1 MREPLAI
8 VGVGCRL
15 PGGIEDLESLWEAL
29 VAGSDLVTEV
39 PPDRFD
45 PAWFVDRTTRRHGK
59 SYTAHGAFLDDLSG
73 FDAGYFGIA
82 PKEADRLD
90 PQQRL
95 MLELAVEALDDA
107 AIDPA
112 GLAGSDTA
120 VFVGVFNG
128 DYGNLQCRD
137 PASLNAYSVAGW
149 TFGNTANRVSYCLD
163 LRGPSLGLDTACS
176 SALVALHEAA
186 QAVRSGECGIALAGG
201 VNVLLDPTSFVGL
214 SQASMLSAR
223 GRCQAFSAG
232 ADGYVRGEGAGM
244 VVLKTLAD
252 ARADG
257 DRIHAVLL
265 DTGTNADGRT
275 LGLTHPGVESQ
286 ARLLQTIY
294 ADVDVDDLV
303 YWEAHGT
310 GTPVGD
316 PVECEAVGRA
326 VGSRRSPGNALPIGS
341 IKSNMGHLESAAGM
355 AGLMKAL
362 LVLRHGQ
369 IPPSLHAEVLNPA
382 IDWEG
387 LSLSPVREQRRT
399 AQVEPALAGV
409 SSFGFGGVNAHAL
422 LAAPPAPPD
431 ISGTA
436 GPVARVVPLIVSGRT
451 PAAATELAL
460 RVADRCETMR
470 PERFYDLAYTL
481 TRRRGLREHRVSVL
495 AAGPAEAAGLLREA
509 QPAAAAQ
516 DGRIAVA
523 FGGAGTPWPGM
534 ADDLMA
540 ADPDFRDTIKHIGKL
555 LSRHV
560 TWSLEAE
567 MAVPA
572 SRSRLATA
580 EVGQPAIFAMQMGI
594 LQVLKKRGLVP
605 DVVFGHSVGEIAAAC
620 ASGALDL
627 ENAVLL
633 CAERGRAQQPAMGQG
648 GMAAVGLPPDQAAEA
663 IEPYDLEIAAIN
675 SDRDVTVAG
684 SGEALERLEAE
695 LAGKGVFFRRL
706 AVDFAFHSR
715 AMDPVQAGLTTA
727 LAGLTPMSPAI
738 PMISTVTGRPVDGP
752 LDAAYWWRNV
762 RQPVLFGQA
771 AAHLADAGFRIFL
784 EVGPHPVLQTYLKRA
799 GRQVTVLPTLRR
811 GKPGA
816 PAVRT
821 AVAALL
827 AAGAKADWTAFFPR
841 PGRVLD
847 LPAYPWQR
855 ERHWNGEAAWWA
867 PRLEH
872 PLLGAR
878 TQALDPTWS
887 APMDPARVPWVNDH
901 RVAGAVVIPAVGFV
915 EMALAAGAETLDGP
929 VEVVDMEVLRPLTIP
944 EKQAPHVQVSVSE
957 GGRVRI
963 ASRTSAQEE
972 WQVHARCRV
981 RQAVSAAVPEA
992 PDPAVDTAVELGAD
1006 EYYALATRAGFDY
1019 GPAFR
1024 GVRSVRI
1031 SGARSLGHY
1040 RFAEP
1045 AGAYQAHPAL
1055 VDAALQTGLAILWQH
1070 GLWQHGLWQ
1079 DGLWQHGLWQDG
1091 DEPAAYVPVSFERVR
1106 RWRQPPGTG
1115 LVHALLRPQTDPREA
1130 VVDFTI
1136 TDTSGV
1142 VVMELTGCRVRRLPG
1157 EEAPAR
1163 HVTVLRAAP
1172 RPGTAAGAGIAM
1184 SDLLAAV
1191 EPHRL
1196 GLRERLRARRDRH
1209 ARFMTAYGRL
1219 AAHFT
1224 VQAMR
1229 DLAGERWSLDDL
1241 VSAGMR
1247 PKYLRLARTLCAQAG
1262 ELCEPAGEG
1271 AWRAIGRPDPGPI
1284 FADALFEFP
1293 EYAAEVQLLG
1303 RCGRHLTEVLRGA
1316 KDAVEVVFPQGG
1328 LQAAEHFYDSGPV
1341 LRPTNLLARSVLG
1354 ELVAAWPAG
1363 RPLRVLEVGAGTGG
1377 MTAALLPLLPPER
1390 TCYTF
1395 TDLSPAFLT
1404 SAAARFKAFDFV
1416 DYRVLDLEE
1425 DLPEL
1430 EASFD
1435 VVIAANVVHA
1445 TTDLEATLGR
1455 IAHLLDDHGFLLL
1468 GETLDA
1474 GPTTMIFGLLDGWWS
1489 ATDTALRPGGPLIRA
1504 ADWLRLLPRCRL
1516 AEPAELRAEDEP
1528 AGIDTALFLATREP
1542 RAEAAPPA
1550 PPAPVT
1556 AVTPVTAVA
1565 PVTLSAPVVA
1575 GGWVIVTESGRD
1587 QALAEAV
1594 AGELTRAGA
1603 QATVSTGPGSARH
1616 VVYLLDGDH
1625 AAADADPA
1633 HCAQRVVSAATTFGA
1648 IAAALAPDSAL
1659 WLVTRPSGTFPAP
1672 ERPDFPGD
1680 AALWGVARCV
1690 VNEMA
1695 GLTVRKISLE
1705 RGARDAERLVAE
1717 LLAQD
1722 EEDEVVLTAHG
1733 RFVPRLRPA
1742 PEPAA
1747 SGAEPRV
1754 LRLRNQGSAYRLDW
1768 APMAVPVP
1776 GPGQVTI
1783 EVRAAGVNYRNVLW
1797 ALGRLPA
1804 DAAGGP
1810 SHERVYGFDCAGVV
1824 TAVGAQVQDLAPG
1837 DRVFATAEH
1846 PLASHVVLERAA
1858 LARIPDTM
1866 GYGEAAT
1873 LPVAF
1878 LTVRLALADD
1888 AVRLAPD
1895 ETVLVHGASG
1905 GVGLAAIQH
1914 AKLAGARV
1922 IATASTPGKRDL
1934 LRMLGVDHVLDSR
1947 SLRFAAEVR
1956 AITAG
1961 RGVDVVLNSLAG
1973 DGLARGVELLRPRGR
1988 FVELGKHDLFSDGRL
2003 ALSLLRGNIS
2013 FVTVDL
2019 KQIAERVPDV
2029 AYRQFEE
2036 IARLVAAGTYRAL
2049 PYRSFPEERVTE
2061 AFDQMR
2067 HSRHIGKL
2075 IIEFE
2080 PSAPTAEPRILDP
2093 RGLDPGAV
2101 YLVTGGLGGFGAQA
2115 AHWLARQGAKRIA
2128 LTSRRGLDGPEARQ
2142 TVASLTALGVEVT
2155 AHRADVTDLEAMR
2168 AITGPEVK
2176 GVVHAAMVL
2185 QDAPLTELTPQ
2196 LLLAALEPKLRGA
2209 LVLDRLA
2216 PSAEL
2221 FVLFSSVTA
2230 TVGNVRQANYA
2241 AGNLFCEALV
2251 RARRAR
2257 GANGLAVAWGAVGEV
2272 GYLARTS
2279 EAEAFVAR
2287 WTSPMKPAKALPA
2300 LGELLAQ
2307 DLDVALVGSVDWDS
2321 ARLLFPSLDGPRFSA
2336 VRSAG
2341 PAAPA
2346 ADLRELVLAGDE
2358 AESLVTDAV
2367 TRLLAGVLQAEPAD
2381 IAPQRPLDELGI
2393 DSLMRAELQGAI
2405 WRTLGCDIPIM
2416 AIGPG
2421 TSAGELARQVLTR
2434 MRAR

>member
-15 PGGIEDLESLWEAL
+15 PGGIEDLQSLWEAL

-39 PPDRFD
+39 PADRFD
-45 PAWFVDRTTRRHGK
+45 PGWFVDRATRRPGK
-59 SYTAHGAFLDDLSG
+59 SYAAHGAFLDDLAG
-73 FDAGYFGIA
+73 FDAAYFGIA

-112 GLAGSDTA
+112 SLAGSDTA
-120 VFVGVFNG
+120 VFTGVFNG

-137 PASLNAYSVAGW
+137 PAGLNAYSVAGW
-149 TFGNTANRVSYCLD
+149 TFGNTANRVSYGLD
-163 LRGPSLGLDTACS
+163 LRGPSLAIDTACS

-186 QAVRSGECGIALAGG
+186 HAVRSGQAGIALAGG
-201 VNVLLDPTSFVGL
+201 VNVLLDPLSFVGL

-223 GRCQAFSAG
+223 GRCQAFSAD

-244 VVLKTLAD
+244 VVLKTLAR
-252 ARADG
+252 AQADG

-275 LGLTHPGVESQ
+275 PGLTHPGVESQ
-286 ARLLQTIY
+286 TRLLETIY
-294 ADVDVDDLV
+294 ADVEVDDLV

-341 IKSNMGHLESAAGM
+341 IKTNMGHLESAAGM

-362 LVLRHGQ
+362 LVLRHGS
-369 IPPSLHAEVLNPA
+369 IPPSLHAEVLNPG
-382 IDWEG
+382 IDWAG
-387 LSLSPVREQRRT
+387 LGLSPVREQRCAAR
-399 AQVEPALAGV
+399 VERALAGV

-422 LAAPPAPPD
+422 LAAPPQQAAPPAAAPP
-431 ISGTA
+431 SA
-436 GPVARVVPLIVSGRT
+436 PLQQAAPLSAPVPSTPPRAVPLIVSGRT
-451 PAAATELAL
+451 PAAAIELAQ
-460 RVADRCETMR
+460 RVADQCETL
-470 PERFYDLAYTL
+470 PCDHFYDLAHTL
-481 TRRRGLREHRVSVL
+481 TRRRGHREHRISVL
-495 AAGPAEAAGLLREA
+495 ATTPAEAATLLREA
-509 QPAAAAQ
+509 QPAAAEQ

-540 ADPDFRDTIKHIGKL
+540 TDPHFRDTIKHIGKL
-555 LSRHV
+555 LSKHV

-567 MAVPA
+567 LAAPA

-594 LQVLKKRGLVP
+594 LQVLKSQGLVP

-627 ENAVLL
+627 DNAVLL
-633 CAERGRAQQPAMGQG
+633 CAERGRAQQLAMGQG
-648 GMAAVGLPPDQAAEA
+648 GMAALGLPPGQAAEV

-684 SGEALERLEAE
+684 PGEALERLEAE
-695 LAGKGVFFRRL
+695 LAGKDVFFRRL
-706 AVDFAFHSR
+706 LVDFAFHSR
-715 AMDPVQAGLTTA
+715 AMDPVQPGLAEALAGLTTA
-727 LAGLTPMSPAI
+727 SPAI
-738 PMISTVTGRPVDGP
+738 PMISTVTGRPIDGP

-762 RQPVLFGQA
+762 RRPVLFGQA

-784 EVGPHPVLQTYLKRA
+784 EVGPHSVLQTYLKRA
-799 GRQVTVLPTLRR
+799 GRQLTVLPTLRR
-811 GKPGA
+811 DAPGS
-816 PAVRT
+816 PALRT
-821 AVAALL
+821 AAAGLL

-855 ERHWNGEAAWWA
+855 ERHWHGEADWWA

-887 APMDPARVPWVNDH
+887 APLDLARVPWVSDH
-901 RVAGAVVIPAVGFV
+901 RVGGAVVVPAVGFV

-929 VEVVDMEVLRPLTIP
+929 VEVLDVEVLSPLAIP
-944 EKQAPHVQVSVSE
+944 DGQAPHVQVSVSE
-957 GGRVRI
+957 DGGVRI
-963 ASRTSAQEE
+963 ASRAGAQGE

-981 RQAVSAAVPEA
+981 RQAVSPTTPPTPSPAADPAAA
-992 PDPAVDTAVELGAD
+992 PAADPAADPAVELSAD
-1006 EYYALATRAGFDY
+1006 EFYALATQAGFTY

-1031 SGARSLGHY
+1031 SGTRSLGRYH
-1040 RFAEP
+1040 FTEP
-1045 AGAYQAHPAL
+1045 STTVYQAHPAL
-1055 VDAALQTGLAILWQH
+1055 VDAALQTGLAILWQL
-1070 GLWQHGLWQ
+1070 GE
-1079 DGLWQHGLWQDG
+1079 
-1091 DEPAAYVPVSFERVR
+1091 EPTAYVPISFERVR
-1106 RWRQPPGTG
+1106 LWRQPPGKG
-1115 LVHALLRPQTDPREA
+1115 LVHAGLRPRTDPREA
-1130 VVDFTI
+1130 TVDFTV

-1142 VVMELTGCRVRRLPG
+1142 PVMELTGCRVRRLPG

-1163 HVTVLRAAP
+1163 HVTVMRAAP
-1172 RPGTAAGAGIAM
+1172 RPGPSTGPAITM
-1184 SDLLAAV
+1184 TELLTRV

-1196 GLRERLRARRDRH
+1196 ALRDRLLARSDRH
-1209 ARFMTAYGRL
+1209 HRFMTAYRRL
-1219 AAHFT
+1219 AAHYT
-1224 VQAMR
+1224 ARTMR
-1229 DLAGERWSLDDL
+1229 DLAGESWSLADL
-1241 VSAGMR
+1241 VQAGMQ
-1247 PKYLRLARTLCAQAG
+1247 PKYTRLARTLCAQSG
-1262 ELCEPAGEG
+1262 ELCEPTGEG
-1271 AWRAIGRPDPGPI
+1271 SRWATGDPDPL
-1284 FADALFEFP
+1284 FADALFDFP
-1293 EYAAEVQLLG
+1293 EYAAELQLLG
-1303 RCGRHLTEVLRGA
+1303 HCGRHLTEVLRGD
-1316 KDAVEVVFPQGG
+1316 KDPVEVVFPQGG

-1341 LRPTNLLARSVLG
+1341 LRPTNLLVRSVLE
-1354 ELVAAWPAG
+1354 ELVAAWPDG

-1377 MTAALLPLLPPER
+1377 MTAAVLPTLPPER
-1390 TCYTF
+1390 TRYTF

-1404 SAAARFKAFDFV
+1404 SAAARFKSFDFV

-1425 DLPEL
+1425 DCAEL
-1430 EASFD
+1430 EAGFD
-1435 VVIAANVVHA
+1435 VVIAANVAHA

-1455 IAHLLDDHGFLLL
+1455 ITRLLADDGFLLL

-1489 ATDTALRPGGPLIRA
+1489 ATDTALRPGGPLIRT
-1504 ADWLRLLPRCRL
+1504 ADWLRLLPRCGL
-1516 AEPAELRAEDEP
+1516 AEPAELRAEEEP
-1528 AGIDTALFLATREP
+1528 VGIDTALFVATREP

-1550 PPAPVT
+1550 PA
-1556 AVTPVTAVA
+1556 ASGDW
-1565 PVTLSAPVVA
+1565 L
-1575 GGWVIVTESGRD
+1575 IVTESGRD
-1587 QALAEAV
+1587 RALAEAV
-1594 AGELTRAGA
+1594 AGELNRAGA
-1603 QATVSTGPGSARH
+1603 RAEVSSGPRPARH

-1625 AAADADPA
+1625 ATADADPA
-1633 HCAQRVVSAATTFGA
+1633 SCAQRVVSATTTLNA
-1648 IAAALAPDSAL
+1648 LAAAPPADAVF

-1680 AALWGVARCV
+1680 AALWGVARCLS
-1690 VNEMA
+1690 NETP

-1705 RGARDAERLVAE
+1705 RGASDAQRLAAE
-1717 LLAQD
+1717 LLAPD
-1722 EEDEVVLTAHG
+1722 EEDEVVLTTEG

-1742 PEPAA
+1742 QEPTAT
-1747 SGAEPRV
+1747 GTEPRA
-1754 LRLRNQGSAYRLDW
+1754 LRLRNQGPAFRLDW
-1768 APMAVPVP
+1768 TPMEMPAP
-1776 GPGQVTI
+1776 GPGQVTV

-1824 TAVGAQVQDLAPG
+1824 TAVGAQVHDLAPG
-1837 DRVFATAEH
+1837 DRVFAAAEH
-1846 PLASHVVLERAA
+1846 PLASHVVLDRDA
-1858 LARIPDTM
+1858 LARIPGTM
-1866 GYGEAAT
+1866 GYAEAAT

-1888 AVRLAPD
+1888 PVRLAQG

-1914 AKLAGARV
+1914 AKLAGAKV

-1934 LRMLGVDHVLDSR
+1934 LQALGVDHVLDSR
-1947 SLRFAAEVR
+1947 GLRFAAEVR
-1956 AITAG
+1956 AITEG

-1973 DGLARGVELLRPRGR
+1973 DALAEGVELLRPRGR
-1988 FVELGKHDLFSDGRL
+1988 FVELGKHDLFSGGGL
-2003 ALSLLRGNIS
+2003 ALRLLRGNVS

-2019 KQIAERVPDV
+2019 KQIAERMPQV
-2029 AYRQFEE
+2029 AHRQLAE
-2036 IARLVAAGTYRAL
+2036 IAQRVEAGTYRAL
-2049 PYRSFPEERVTE
+2049 PYRSFPEGRVTE
-2061 AFDQMR
+2061 AFEQMR

-2075 IIEFE
+2075 VIEFE
-2080 PSAPTAEPRILDP
+2080 PSALATRA
-2093 RGLDPGAV
+2093 RGLDPDGV
-2101 YLVTGGLGGFGAQA
+2101 YLVTGGLGGFGARA
-2115 AHWLARQGAKRIA
+2115 AHWLARQGARRIA
-2128 LTSRRGLDGPEARQ
+2128 LAGRRGLDGPEARQ
-2142 TVASLTALGVEVT
+2142 AVAALTALGVEVT

-2168 AITGPEVK
+2168 AIVGPEVK

-2185 QDAPLTELTPQ
+2185 QDVPLAKLTPE
-2196 LLLAALEPKLRGA
+2196 LMLAALEPKLRGA

-2241 AGNLFCEALV
+2241 AGNLFCEALA

-2257 GANGLAVAWGAVGEV
+2257 GRSGLAVAWGAVGEV

-2279 EAEAFVAR
+2279 EAEQFVSR
-2287 WTSPMKPAKALPA
+2287 WTSPMKPARALPA
-2300 LGELLAQ
+2300 IGELLAQ
-2307 DLDVALVGSVDWDS
+2307 DVDVALVGSVDWDG

-2346 ADLRELVLAGDE
+2346 ADLRELVKAGDG
-2358 AESLVTDAV
+2358 AEPLVTDAV
-2367 TRLLAGVLQAEPAD
+2367 IRLLAEVLQAEPAG
-2381 IAPQRPLDELGI
+2381 IAPHRPLDELGV

-2405 WRTLGCDIPIM
+2405 WRRLGCDIPIM

-2421 TSAGELARQVLTR
+2421 TSAGELAGQVLAR
-2434 MRAR
+2434 LRAR

>member
-15 PGGIEDLESLWEAL
+15 PGGIESLESLWEAL

-39 PPDRFD
+39 PADRFD
-45 PAWFVDRTTRRHGK
+45 PAWFVDQATRRYGK
-59 SYTAHGAFLDDLSG
+59 SYTAHGAFLDDLAG
-73 FDAGYFGIA
+73 FDADYFGIA

-163 LRGPSLGLDTACS
+163 LRGPSLGIDTACS

-201 VNVLLDPTSFVGL
+201 VNVLLDPFSFVGL

-223 GRCQAFSAG
+223 GRCQAFSAA

-252 ARADG
+252 AQADG

-286 ARLLQTIY
+286 TRLLQTMY
-294 ADVDVDDLV
+294 ADIDVDDLV

-382 IDWEG
+382 IDWAG
-387 LSLSPVREQRRT
+387 LSLSPVREQRHT
-399 AQVEPALAGV
+399 AQVERALAGV

-422 LAAPPAPPD
+422 LAAPPRRAAPPD
-431 ISGTA
+431 SAAPSDMAGTA
-436 GPVARVVPLIVSGRT
+436 GPVARAVPLIVSGRT

-460 RVADRCETMR
+460 RVADQCETLR
-470 PERFYDLAYTL
+470 PEQFHDLAYTL

-495 AAGPAEAAGLLREA
+495 ATTPAEAAGLLQQA
-509 QPAAAAQ
+509 QPTAAGQ

-540 ADPDFRDTIKHIGKL
+540 ADPDFRATIRHIGKL

-560 TWSLEAE
+560 SWSLEAE
-567 MAVPA
+567 MAAPA

-594 LQVLKKRGLVP
+594 LQILKKHGLVP

-633 CAERGRAQQPAMGQG
+633 CAERGRAQQLTMGQG

-663 IEPYDLEIAAIN
+663 IEPFGLEIAAIN

-684 SGEALERLEAE
+684 PGEALEQLEEE
-695 LAGKGVFFRRL
+695 LAGKGVFFRHL
-706 AVDFAFHSR
+706 AVDFAFHSQ
-715 AMDPVQAGLTTA
+715 AMDPLQAGLTKA
-727 LAGLTPMSPAI
+727 LAELTPASPAI
-738 PMISTVTGRPVDGP
+738 PMISTVTGRPVEAP

-784 EVGPHPVLQTYLKRA
+784 EVSPHSVLQTYLKRA

-811 GKPGA
+811 DEPGS

-827 AAGAKADWTAFFPR
+827 AAGAKADWTTFFPL

-855 ERHWNGEAAWWA
+855 ERHWNGQADWWA

-887 APMDPARVPWVNDH
+887 APMDPARVTWLNDH
-901 RVAGAVVIPAVGFV
+901 QVAGAVVVPAAGFV

-929 VEVVDMEVLRPLTIP
+929 VEVVDMKVLRPLAIP
-944 EKQAPHVQVSVSE
+944 EERVPHVQVSISE
-957 GGRVRI
+957 DGSVRI
-963 ASRTSAQEE
+963 ASRTGAQEE
-972 WQVHARCRV
+972 WHPHARCRV
-981 RQAVSAAVPEA
+981 RQAVSAAVPKA
-992 PDPAVDTAVELGAD
+992 PSPAVDSALELGAE
-1006 EYYALATRAGFDY
+1006 EYYALATRAGLDY

-1031 SGARSLGHY
+1031 ADAQALGQY
-1040 RFAEP
+1040 RFTEP
-1045 AGAYQAHPAL
+1045 SGAYQVHPAL
-1055 VDAALQTGLAILWQH
+1055 VDSALQTGLAILWQH
-1070 GLWQHGLWQ
+1070 G
-1079 DGLWQHGLWQDG
+1079 
-1091 DEPAAYVPVSFERVR
+1091 DEPTAYVPISFERVR
-1106 RWRQPPGTG
+1106 LWRQPPGTG
-1115 LVHALLRPQTDPREA
+1115 LVHARLRPQIDPREA

-1142 VVMELTGCRVRRLPG
+1142 VTMELTGCRVRRLPG

-1172 RPGTAAGAGIAM
+1172 HPGTGAGAGIAM
-1184 SDLLAAV
+1184 TDLLAAV

-1196 GLRERLRARRDRH
+1196 DLRKRLLARRDRH
-1209 ARFMTAYGRL
+1209 ARFMTSYGRL

-1224 VQAMR
+1224 VKAMR
-1229 DLAGERWSLDDL
+1229 DLAGERWSPADL
-1241 VSAGMR
+1241 ISAGMQ
-1247 PKYLRLARTLCAQAG
+1247 PKYVRLARTLCAQAG

-1271 AWRAIGRPDPGPI
+1271 TWRATGHPDPGPL
-1284 FADALFEFP
+1284 FSDALFEFP
-1293 EYAAEVQLLG
+1293 EYAAELQLLG
-1303 RCGRHLTEVLRGA
+1303 QCGRQLTEVLRGA

-1341 LRPTNLLARSVLG
+1341 LRPVNLLARSVLE

-1377 MTAALLPLLPPER
+1377 MTATLLPVLPPER
-1390 TCYTF
+1390 TRYTF

-1404 SAAARFKAFDFV
+1404 SAAARFKGFDFV
-1416 DYRVLDLEE
+1416 DYRELDLEE
-1425 DLPEL
+1425 DAAEL
-1430 EASFD
+1430 RASFD
-1435 VVIAANVVHA
+1435 VVIAANVAHA

-1455 IAHLLDDHGFLLL
+1455 IADLLDDRGLLLL

-1489 ATDTALRPGGPLIRA
+1489 ATDTTLRPGGPLIRA

-1516 AEPAELRAEDEP
+1516 TEPAELRAEEE
-1528 AGIDTALFLATREP
+1528 AIGIDTALFLATREP
-1542 RAEAAPPA
+1542 RAEAAA
-1550 PPAPVT
+1550 PPPVAT
-1556 AVTPVTAVA
+1556 GDWA
-1565 PVTLSAPVVA
+1565 
-1575 GGWVIVTESGRD
+1575 IITESGRD

-1603 QATVSTGPGSARH
+1603 RAGVAPDLGNARH
-1616 VVYLLDGDH
+1616 VVYFLDGDH

-1633 HCAQRVVSAATTFGA
+1633 DCAQRVVSATATFGA
-1648 IAAALAPDSAL
+1648 IAAALEPGATL

-1680 AALWGVARCV
+1680 AALWGVARCL
-1690 VNEMA
+1690 VNEMP
-1695 GLTVRKISLE
+1695 GLAVRKISLE
-1705 RGARDAERLVAE
+1705 RGACDAERLVVE

-1722 EEDEVVLTAHG
+1722 EEDEVVLTACG

-1747 SGAEPRV
+1747 VGAEPRV
-1754 LRLRNQGSAYRLDW
+1754 LRLRNQGSAFRLDW

-1824 TAVGAQVQDLAPG
+1824 TAVGAQVQDLVPG
-1837 DRVFATAEH
+1837 DRVFAAAEH

-1888 AVRLAPD
+1888 AVRLTPG

-1905 GVGLAAIQH
+1905 GMGLAAIQH

-1934 LRMLGVDHVLDSR
+1934 LRSLGVEHALDSR
-1947 SLRFAAEVR
+1947 GLRFASEVR

-1961 RGVDVVLNSLAG
+1961 EGVDVVLNSLAG

-2003 ALSLLRGNIS
+2003 ALSLLRGNVS

-2019 KQIAERVPDV
+2019 KQIAEQVPDV
-2029 AYRQFEE
+2029 AHRQFGE

-2049 PYRSFPEERVTE
+2049 PYRSFPAERITE

-2067 HSRHIGKL
+2067 TSRHIGKL
-2075 IIEFE
+2075 VIEFE
-2080 PSAPTAEPRILDP
+2080 PSAPATQR
-2093 RGLDPGAV
+2093 RGLDPDGV
-2101 YLVTGGLGGFGAQA
+2101 YLVTGGLGGFGARA

-2142 TVASLTALGVEVT
+2142 TVESLTALGVEVT
-2155 AHRADVTDLEAMR
+2155 AHRADVTNLEAMR
-2168 AITGPEVK
+2168 AIAGPEVK
-2176 GVVHAAMVL
+2176 GVIHAAMVL

-2196 LLLAALEPKLRGA
+2196 HVLAALEPKLRGA

-2230 TVGNVRQANYA
+2230 TVGNIRQANYA

-2257 GANGLAVAWGAVGEV
+2257 GASGLAVAWGAVGEV

-2279 EAEAFVAR
+2279 EAEAFVSR
-2287 WTSPMKPAKALPA
+2287 WTSPMKPAKALPVI
-2300 LGELLAQ
+2300 GELLAQ
-2307 DLDVALVGSVDWDS
+2307 DLDVALIGSVDWDS
-2321 ARLLFPSLDGPRFSA
+2321 ARLLFPSLDAPRFSA
-2336 VRSAG
+2336 IRSND
-2341 PAAPA
+2341 PAAPT
-2346 ADLRELVLAGDE
+2346 ADLRELIRAGDE
-2358 AESLVTDAV
+2358 AGPLVTEAV

-2405 WRTLGCDIPIM
+2405 WRNLGCDIPIM

-2421 TSAGELARQVLTR
+2421 TSADELAKQVLTR
-2434 MRAR
+2434 MRAL

>member
-15 PGGIEDLESLWEAL
+15 PGGIDDLESLWQAL

-39 PPDRFD
+39 PSDRFD
-45 PAWFVDRTTRRHGK
+45 PAWFLDRTTRRYGK
-59 SYTAHGAFLDDLSG
+59 SYTAHGAFLDDLAG

-163 LRGPSLGLDTACS
+163 LRGPSMGIDTACS
-176 SALVALHEAA
+176 SALVAMHEAA
-186 QAVRSGECGIALAGG
+186 QAVRTGECRIALAGG

-252 ARADG
+252 AQADG

-316 PVECEAVGRA
+316 PVECEAIGRA

-369 IPPSLHAEVLNPA
+369 IPPSLHADVLNPA
-382 IDWEG
+382 IDWAG
-387 LSLSPVREQRRT
+387 LSLSPVREQRHT
-399 AQVEPALAGV
+399 AQVERALAGV

-422 LAAPPAPPD
+422 LAAPPQQAAPPEGAVPSD
-431 ISGTA
+431 IAGTA
-436 GPVARVVPLIVSGRT
+436 GPVARAVPLIVSGRT

-460 RVADRCETMR
+460 RVADQCETMR
-470 PERFYDLAYTL
+470 PEQFYDLACTL
-481 TRRRGLREHRVSVL
+481 THRRGLREHRISVL
-495 AAGPAEAAGLLREA
+495 ATGPAEAAGLLREA
-509 QPAAAAQ
+509 QPAAAGQ

-540 ADPDFRDTIKHIGKL
+540 ADPDFRATIKHIDKL
-555 LSRHV
+555 LTRHV

-567 MAVPA
+567 MAAPA

-594 LQVLKKRGLVP
+594 LQVLKKQGLVP

-633 CAERGRAQQPAMGQG
+633 CAERGRAQQPTMGQG

-684 SGEALERLEAE
+684 PGEALKRLEAE
-695 LAGKGVFFRRL
+695 LTGKGVFFRRL

-715 AMDPVQAGLTTA
+715 AMDPVQAGLTKA
-727 LAGLTPMSPAI
+727 LAELTPVSPAI
-738 PMISTVTGRPVDGP
+738 PMISTVTGRPLDGP

-771 AAHLADAGFRIFL
+771 AAHLAGAGFRIFL
-784 EVGPHPVLQTYLKRA
+784 EVSPHSVLQTYLKRA
-799 GRQVTVLPTLRR
+799 GRQITVLPTLRR
-811 GKPGA
+811 DKPGS

-827 AAGAKADWTAFFPR
+827 AAGAEADWTAFFPR

-855 ERHWNGEAAWWA
+855 ERHWNGRPDWWA

-887 APMDPARVPWVNDH
+887 APMDLARVPWVNDH

-944 EKQAPHVQVSVSE
+944 EEEAPHVQVSISE
-957 GGRVRI
+957 DGRVRI
-963 ASRTSAQEE
+963 ASRTGAQEE
-972 WQVHARCRV
+972 WQVHARCQV
-981 RQAVSAAVPEA
+981 RQADAAAVPQKPGPA
-992 PDPAVDTAVELGAD
+992 ADPIADPVADPVADSAVELGAG

-1031 SGARSLGHY
+1031 SGAQSLGQYH
-1040 RFAEP
+1040 FTEP
-1045 AGAYQAHPAL
+1045 AGAYRAHPAL

-1070 GLWQHGLWQ
+1070 G
-1079 DGLWQHGLWQDG
+1079 
-1091 DEPAAYVPVSFERVR
+1091 DEPTAYVPVSFERVR
-1106 RWRQPPGTG
+1106 LWRQPPGTG
-1115 LVHALLRPQTDPREA
+1115 LVHARLRPQTDPREA

-1172 RPGTAAGAGIAM
+1172 RPGTATGAGIAM
-1184 SDLLAAV
+1184 TDLLAAV

-1196 GLRERLRARRDRH
+1196 GLRERLLARRDRH
-1209 ARFMTAYGRL
+1209 VRFMTAYGRL

-1241 VSAGMR
+1241 VTAGMR
-1247 PKYLRLARTLCAQAG
+1247 PTYIRLARTLCAQAG

-1271 AWRAIGRPDPGPI
+1271 TWRATGRPDPGPL

-1293 EYAAEVQLLG
+1293 EYAAELQLLG
-1303 RCGRHLTEVLRGA
+1303 RCGRQLTEVLRGA

-1377 MTAALLPLLPPER
+1377 MTAALLPQLPPER
-1390 TCYTF
+1390 TRYTF

-1425 DLPEL
+1425 DSAEL

-1455 IAHLLDDHGFLLL
+1455 IARLLDDHGFLLL

-1489 ATDTALRPGGPLIRA
+1489 ATDTTLRPGGPLIPA

-1516 AEPAELRAEDEP
+1516 AEPAELRAEEEP

-1542 RAEAAPPA
+1542 RAEAAPPM
-1550 PPAPVT
+1550 PVAT
-1556 AVTPVTAVA
+1556 GDW
-1565 PVTLSAPVVA
+1565 L
-1575 GGWVIVTESGRD
+1575 IVTESGRD

-1603 QATVSTGPGSARH
+1603 QAGVSPGPGNARH

-1625 AAADADPA
+1625 ATADADPA
-1633 HCAQRVVSAATTFGA
+1633 DCAQRVVSATAAFGA
-1648 IAAALAPDSAL
+1648 IAAALEPDSAL

-1680 AALWGVARCV
+1680 AALWGVARCL

-1695 GLTVRKISLE
+1695 GLAVRKISLE

-1722 EEDEVVLTAHG
+1722 EEDEVVLTTHG

-1747 SGAEPRV
+1747 RGAEPRV
-1754 LRLRNQGSAYRLDW
+1754 LRLRNQGPAYRLDW
-1768 APMAVPVP
+1768 APMAIPVP

-1837 DRVFATAEH
+1837 DRVFAAAEH
-1846 PLASHVVLERAA
+1846 PLASHVVLERDA

-1866 GYGEAAT
+1866 GYGAAAT

-1947 SLRFAAEVR
+1947 GLRFAAEVR

-2029 AYRQFEE
+2029 AHRQFGE

-2049 PYRSFPEERVTE
+2049 PYRSFPEERVSE

-2075 IIEFE
+2075 VIEFE
-2080 PSAPTAEPRILDP
+2080 PSAPATEA
-2093 RGLDPGAV
+2093 RGLDPDAV
-2101 YLVTGGLGGFGAQA
+2101 YLITGGLGGFGARA

-2155 AHRADVTDLEAMR
+2155 AHQADVTDLEAMR
-2168 AITGPEVK
+2168 AIAGPEVK

-2230 TVGNVRQANYA
+2230 TVGNVRQSNYA

-2257 GANGLAVAWGAVGEV
+2257 GASGLAVAWGAVGEV

-2279 EAEAFVAR
+2279 EAEAFVSR
-2287 WTSPMKPAKALPA
+2287 WTTPMKPDRALPVI
-2300 LGELLAQ
+2300 GELLAQ
-2307 DLDVALVGSVDWDS
+2307 DLEVALVGSVDWDS

-2346 ADLRELVLAGDE
+2346 ADLRALVLAGDE
-2358 AESLVTDAV
+2358 AESLVADAV

-2405 WRTLGCDIPIM
+2405 WRHLGCDIPIM

-2421 TSAGELARQVLTR
+2421 TSADELARQVLTR